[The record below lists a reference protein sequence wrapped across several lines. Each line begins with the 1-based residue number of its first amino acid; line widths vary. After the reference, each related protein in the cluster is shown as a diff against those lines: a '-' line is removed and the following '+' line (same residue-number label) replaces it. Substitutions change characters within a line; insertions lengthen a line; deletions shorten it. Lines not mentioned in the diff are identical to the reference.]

1 MKGTGQEMFRNGG
14 REAGDSH
21 LEQGSP
27 FSKEKEREEWGGA
40 GGRGILHEEVLEGGR
55 ELILECK

>member
-27 FSKEKEREEWGGA
+27 FSKEKEREEWWRSCVRGGGA
-40 GGRGILHEEVLEGGR
+40 DTGT
-55 ELILECK
+55 

>member
-1 MKGTGQEMFRNGG
+1 MFRNGG

-40 GGRGILHEEVLEGGR
+40 GRRGILHEEVLEGGR